1 MYCIRLNPKYFIN
14 GQLATKSRIG
24 ERSTT
29 ISLEGS
35 MLKRA
40 EMDWPK
46 SQIKNIWDMDKI

>member
-1 MYCIRLNPKYFIN
+1 MYGIRLKPKYFIN
-14 GQLATKSRIG
+14 GQSATKSRIG

-29 ISLEGS
+29 IPPEGS

-40 EMDWPK
+40 EMDRPK